1 MNSQNTPVHIRLW
14 HKDFWLMAIA
24 NFLLAMT
31 IYMLVPTM
39 PQWLLEE
46 QQFSPQDAGIAMGA
60 FGVGLF
66 ALGAFIS
73 YMVQHYRRNQ
83 VCIIAVMVEALLIAT
98 LYYLDGLHMHVTSP
112 VVIFVQ
118 RFAWGAV
125 FGLAQMVLTSTL
137 IIDTS
142 ESFQRTE
149 ANHSA
154 AWFSRFALS
163 MGPMAG
169 LLFWRIGGFH
179 LVVTAAMVCA
189 VAVMVLVL
197 LVNFPFRAPQ
207 DDIPTVSLDRFFL
220 PHGFPLFINLQLVT
234 LAIGLIFSVVLSEHF
249 YSTMM
254 MGFVLAI
261 LSQRFVFKDA
271 ELKSEVVTGLI
282 LIGAALLMMITRDLP
297 IVMVAAPLF
306 IGMGIGLIGSRF
318 LLFFIKLSRHCQRG
332 TSQSTFLLG
341 WESGIA
347 WGVGIGI
354 ALLHGDTI
362 TALIVALVLV
372 VLALGMYHF
381 THSWFTNNKNR

>member
-1 MNSQNTPVHIRLW
+1 MNSQSTPVHIRLW
-14 HKDFWLMAIA
+14 HKDFWFMAIA

-31 IYMLVPTM
+31 VYMLVPTM
-39 PQWLLEE
+39 PKWLQED
-46 QQFSPQDAGIAMGA
+46 QQLSMVDAGLAMGA

-66 ALGAFIS
+66 VLGAFIS
-73 YMVQHYRRNQ
+73 YLVQHYRRNM
-83 VCIIAVMVEALLIAT
+83 VCIYAVVIEALLIGA
-98 LYYLDGLHMHVTSP
+98 LYYIDGLHMRVANP
-112 VVIFVQ
+112 MIIFVH
-118 RFAWGAV
+118 RLVHGAV

-169 LLFWRIGGFH
+169 LLIAGIMGFH
-179 LVVTAAMVCA
+179 YVLLATIACAIAVV
-189 VAVMVLVL
+189 VLVL

-220 PHGFPLFINLQLVT
+220 PHGFPLFVNLQLVT
-234 LAIGLIFSVVLSEHF
+234 LAVGIILAVILDEHF
-249 YSTMM
+249 YSMM
-254 MGFVLAI
+254 MLGFAAAI
-261 LSQRFVFKDA
+261 LSQRFVFRDA

-282 LIGAALLMMITRDLP
+282 LIGAALLMMITRNLP
-297 IVMVAAPLF
+297 IVMLASPFF
-306 IGMGIGLIGSRF
+306 IGMGTGLIGSRF
-318 LLFFIKLSRHCQRG
+318 LLFFIKLSKHCQRG

-347 WGVGIGI
+347 WGVCIG
-354 ALLHGDTI
+354 LSVFQGDT
-362 TALIVALVLV
+362 TSALIAALVLV
-372 VLALGMYHF
+372 ILALVMYHF
-381 THSWFTNNKNR
+381 THKWFTNNKNR

>member
-1 MNSQNTPVHIRLW
+1 MNSQSTPVHIRLW

-31 IYMLVPTM
+31 VYMLVPTM
-39 PQWLLEE
+39 PRWLMEI
-46 QQFSPQDAGIAMGA
+46 QNFSAQEAGIAMAA

-66 ALGAFIS
+66 ALGAFVS
-73 YMVQHYRRNQ
+73 YMVQHYRRNL
-83 VCIIAVMVEALLIAT
+83 VCIVAVLIEALLLTA
-98 LYYLDGLHMHVTSP
+98 LYYIDGLHMRVADP
-112 VVIFVQ
+112 MVVYVQ
-118 RFAWGAV
+118 RFAQGAV

-169 LLFWRIGGFH
+169 LLIGRVAGFH
-179 LVVTAAMVCA
+179 YVLLGTMACALAVV
-189 VAVMVLVL
+189 VLVL

-220 PHGFPLFINLQLVT
+220 PHGFPLFFNLQLVT
-234 LAIGLIFSVVLSEHF
+234 LAVGMILSVVLIEQF
-249 YSTMM
+249 YSMM
-254 MGFVLAI
+254 MVGFAVSI
-261 LSQRFVFKDA
+261 LSQRFVFKNA

-282 LIGAALLMMITRDLP
+282 LMGVALLMMITRHLP
-297 IVMVAAPLF
+297 IVMYAAPLF
-306 IGMGIGLIGSRF
+306 IGMGVGLIGARF

-347 WGVGIGI
+347 WGVGAGVAIFQGNMT
-354 ALLHGDTI
+354 A
-362 TALIVALVLV
+362 ALIAALVLV
-372 VLALGMYHF
+372 IAALAMYHF
-381 THSWFTNNKNR
+381 THNWFTNNKNR